1 MGFNCGIVGL
11 PNVGKSTLFNA
22 LIEMPAAEVANYPFC
37 TIKPNIGRVA
47 VPDDRLGK
55 IADLANSTTTV
66 PNYLEIVDIAGLVRG
81 ASNGEGLG
89 NQFLARIREVDALI
103 HVIRC
108 FESSDTAHIDGT
120 INPERDLETIE
131 TELLLADL
139 QQINRSLT
147 EIEKLAKTG
156 ARNAK
161 RELELMRRLY
171 ISLNEGTPVRHLDYA
186 EDEGKMIKKM
196 NFLTAK
202 PVLCVCNV
210 DENHAKSGNTL
221 SDAIISR
228 VTAEGTKA
236 LVVSA
241 AIESEISQLST
252 KEERTE
258 FLTSLDLEE
267 PGLAHVIRAGYASLD
282 LITFFTSGPKET
294 RAWTVERTS
303 RASEAAGRI
312 HTDFKRGF
320 ICAETIAYDD
330 FIKCAGELGAK
341 DKGKMR
347 QEGSDY
353 IVQDGDIILFRFNV

>member
-1 MGFNCGIVGL
+1 
-11 PNVGKSTLFNA
+11 
-22 LIEMPAAEVANYPFC
+22 
-37 TIKPNIGRVA
+37 
-47 VPDDRLGK
+47 
-55 IADLANSTTTV
+55 
-66 PNYLEIVDIAGLVRG
+66 
-81 ASNGEGLG
+81 
-89 NQFLARIREVDALI
+89 
-103 HVIRC
+103 
-108 FESSDTAHIDGT
+108 
-120 INPERDLETIE
+120 
-131 TELLLADL
+131 
-139 QQINRSLT
+139 
-147 EIEKLAKTG
+147 
-156 ARNAK
+156 
-161 RELELMRRLY
+161 MRRLY